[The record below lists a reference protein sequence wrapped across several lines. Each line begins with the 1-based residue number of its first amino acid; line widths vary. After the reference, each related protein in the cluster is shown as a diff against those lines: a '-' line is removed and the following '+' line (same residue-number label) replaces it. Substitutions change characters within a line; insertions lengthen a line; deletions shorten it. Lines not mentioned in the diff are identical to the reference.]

1 MSREILQI
9 FVSHVDIFLAYN
21 ERRARNSG
29 SRIFFRAHT
38 LVQMD
43 TVRNLGKGSGTQMVE
58 ETESQINL
66 GIFNER
72 ARKGDARVWSV
83 VYPDGPCKFSYSC
96 ARGVSL
102 VG

>member
-1 MSREILQI
+1 MDL
-9 FVSHVDIFLAYN
+9 FFAYN
-21 ERRARNSG
+21 KGRKRNSG
-29 SRIFFRAHT
+29 SRIFFRTHT
-38 LVQMD
+38 SFQMD
-43 TVRNLGKGSGTQMVE
+43 TVRNLGKGPGAQMVE

-72 ARKGDARVWSV
+72 ARKGDARVWSFI
-83 VYPDGPCKFSYSC
+83 YPDGPCKFSYSC